1 MSRIGRPKECR
12 RRLHRVRKGQ
22 YFYRG
27 FEVRF
32 YRRAWTLYSAG
43 HHVSVEHPTLRSA
56 MRAIDRWHTW
66 NPGG

>member
-1 MSRIGRPKECR
+1 MSRTGRPRGCR
-12 RRLHRVRKGQ
+12 RRLHRVRKGL

-27 FEVRF
+27 FEIRACH
-32 YRRAWTLYSAG
+32 RAWSLVSAG